1 MRTRE
6 DWHTPADGIRAIG
19 DTHLFFARAAALCPI
34 FPRAVTTM
42 MLTVQMRNVVVDS
55 GSLLALFD
63 RNDAQPAR
71 VRQALMRNQGLLS

>member
-1 MRTRE
+1 
-6 DWHTPADGIRAIG
+6 
-19 DTHLFFARAAALCPI
+19 
-34 FPRAVTTM
+34 M

-63 RNDAQPAR
+63 RNDAQHAR